1 MGLQLL
7 ILTTLLKFP
16 MTQHIAVIGGGITG
30 ITTAYA
36 LVKQGYEVTV
46 FDKHRYP
53 AMETSFANGGQ
64 ISACNAEVW
73 NNTGTVIKGLKWM
86 LKKDAPLLLNP
97 SPNWHK
103 YKWLTE
109 FLGAISAYESN
120 TIQTAKLAIAARE
133 NLYQWAKDENI
144 DFDLEERGILH
155 VYQSKAGF
163 ESGLKVS
170 ELLARAGLER
180 QTIPANELRDIEP
193 TLVGQFYG
201 GFFTPCDATGD
212 IHKYTRG
219 LAKACERLG
228 VKFMMDTSINKIN
241 DQNNKPTLVFTT
253 ANTDNHQQTAT
264 FDGVVI
270 CAGVGSRQLAAMV
283 GDKMNIYPVKGY
295 SITVHLDDETSQNGA
310 PWVSLLDEE
319 AKIVTSRLGANR
331 LRVAGTAEYNG
342 YNLNIRADRIA
353 PLTNWVRANFAE
365 TSTDHVVPWAGLR
378 PMMPDMMPRIQKGS
392 RPGIYYNTGHGHLGW
407 TLSAITAQMLTELVS
422 YDISH

>member
-1 MGLQLL
+1 MN
-7 ILTTLLKFP
+7 
-16 MTQHIAVIGGGITG
+16 QHIAVIGGGITG

-36 LVKQGYEVTV
+36 LTKQGYQVTV

-73 NNTGTVIKGLKWM
+73 NSTGTVLKGLKWM

-109 FLGAISAYESN
+109 FLGAISSYESN

-133 NLYQWAKDENI
+133 HLYQWAADENI
-144 DFDLEERGILH
+144 DFDLEKRGILH

-163 ESGLKVS
+163 EAGLKVS
-170 ELLARAGLER
+170 ELLAKAGLER
-180 QTIPANELRDIEP
+180 HTIPAKELKDIEP

-228 VKFMMDTSINKIN
+228 VTFMMDTSISKIN
-241 DQNNKPTLVFTT
+241 DQNGKPSLVFTT
-253 ANTDNHQQTAT
+253 GNDTHQQTLN

-270 CAGVGSRQLAAMV
+270 CAGVGSRKLAAMV
-283 GDKMNIYPVKGY
+283 GDTINIYPVKGY
-295 SITVHLDDETSQNGA
+295 SITVHLEDESSQNAA

-353 PLTNWVRANFAE
+353 PLTAWVRNNFAN
-365 TSTDHVVPWAGLR
+365 TSTDRIVPWAGLR

-407 TLSAITAQMLTELVS
+407 TLSAITAQMLTELISQDKTVS
-422 YDISH
+422 AA